1 MKPSNYEFI
10 DGAFSY
16 ENNDTSLRLDL
27 LPGKYLIYVKI
38 DPDEGGYL
46 PYKTSVSCYSKNLVQ
61 LKKLDK
67 QKLGNIY

>member
-38 DPDEGGYL
+38 DPD
-46 PYKTSVSCYSKNLVQ
+46 
-61 LKKLDK
+61 
-67 QKLGNIY
+67 